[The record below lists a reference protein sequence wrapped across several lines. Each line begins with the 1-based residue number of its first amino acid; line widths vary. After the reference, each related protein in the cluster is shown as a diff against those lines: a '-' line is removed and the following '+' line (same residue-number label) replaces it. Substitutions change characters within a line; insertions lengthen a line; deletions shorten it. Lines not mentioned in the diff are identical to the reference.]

1 MHGQE
6 LKDGNKLF
14 ITAILMLNF
23 GSRILNFNNQ
33 TFNIVLSSLYM
44 FQLVFEMI
52 NFLS

>member
-1 MHGQE
+1 MTAGLYGLKQNAKIWNQFITIMHGQE

-33 TFNIVLSSLYM
+33 
-44 FQLVFEMI
+44 
-52 NFLS
+52 